1 MFRRRSKP
9 LDTPVTMLLTR
20 ARVVPA
26 MAQLFFAS
34 LAGEKLTTPSS
45 TLTRTS
51 GLAVME
57 SSPLGPFTLTTSPS
71 RATATPE
78 GSVIG
83 YFAIRDISRKSP
95 GELEHRADD
104 FAAGAFLARLLLG
117 HHALRGRHDRDPES
131 ARDRR
136 QLADA
141 LVDAA
146 AGFAHP
152 DKLLDDGT
160 AVVVLEGHPDA
171 RQVAIIDGLGVV
183 GDVTLVL

>member
-83 YFAIRDISRKSP
+83 YFAIRDISRKRSEERRVGRERSALGLVNP
-95 GELEHRADD
+95 YGADMNILTD
-104 FAAGAFLARLLLG
+104 S
-117 HHALRGRHDRDPES
+117 AL
-131 ARDRR
+131 
-136 QLADA
+136 
-141 LVDAA
+141 
-146 AGFAHP
+146 
-152 DKLLDDGT
+152 
-160 AVVVLEGHPDA
+160 
-171 RQVAIIDGLGVV
+171 
-183 GDVTLVL
+183 

>member
-1 MFRRRSKP
+1 
-9 LDTPVTMLLTR
+9 
-20 ARVVPA
+20 
-26 MAQLFFAS
+26 
-34 LAGEKLTTPSS
+34 
-45 TLTRTS
+45 
-51 GLAVME
+51 
-57 SSPLGPFTLTTSPS
+57 

-160 AVVVLEGHPDA
+160 AVVVLEGHPDT

-183 GDVTLVL
+183 GDVTLVLEDLENRQLAARRGHAHLALLGGEAVADTRQHIGDGV